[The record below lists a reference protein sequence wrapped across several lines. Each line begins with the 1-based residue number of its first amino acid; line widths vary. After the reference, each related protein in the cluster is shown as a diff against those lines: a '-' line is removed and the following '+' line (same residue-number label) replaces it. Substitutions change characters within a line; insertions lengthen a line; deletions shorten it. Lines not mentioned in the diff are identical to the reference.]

1 MRCHAVHPVLLAVTL
16 VAPFDPAHH
25 FRVFVSGVV
34 GDDGMEGQAG
44 GGFLLEVL
52 DEVEPFLVSMALGS
66 LAEYLPVQVAQ
77 RGK

>member
-1 MRCHAVHPVLLAVTL
+1 VRCHAVHPVLLAVTL